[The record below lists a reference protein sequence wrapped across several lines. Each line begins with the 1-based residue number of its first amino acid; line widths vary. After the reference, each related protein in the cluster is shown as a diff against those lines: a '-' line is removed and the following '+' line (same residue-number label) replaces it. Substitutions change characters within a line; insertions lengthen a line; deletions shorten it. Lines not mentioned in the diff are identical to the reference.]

1 MKEWQK
7 ITFNALANVAVA
19 LIAGGFLKV
28 FYYQKDEI
36 SGVYVAIVGCIFF
49 KLSFLHSKKDRKMTF
64 TFDTFTILATVVA
77 VWGVG
82 FAYWVSIAEKGKD
95 KKDLKTAH

>member
-1 MKEWQK
+1 M
-7 ITFNALANVAVA
+7 A
-19 LIAGGFLKV
+19 
-28 FYYQKDEI
+28 
-36 SGVYVAIVGCIFF
+36 
-49 KLSFLHSKKDRKMTF
+49 KMTF

>member
-36 SGVYVAIVGCIFF
+36 SGVYVASMG
-49 KLSFLHSKKDRKMTF
+49 L
-64 TFDTFTILATVVA
+64 VA
-77 VWGVG
+77 LVL
-82 FAYWVSIAEKGKD
+82 VSYIAKRIEK
-95 KKDLKTAH
+95 

>member
-36 SGVYVAIVGCIFF
+36 SGVYVAGMG
-49 KLSFLHSKKDRKMTF
+49 L
-64 TFDTFTILATVVA
+64 VA
-77 VWGVG
+77 LVL
-82 FAYWVSIAEKGKD
+82 VSYIAKRIEK
-95 KKDLKTAH
+95 

>member
-1 MKEWQK
+1 
-7 ITFNALANVAVA
+7 
-19 LIAGGFLKV
+19 
-28 FYYQKDEI
+28 
-36 SGVYVAIVGCIFF
+36 
-49 KLSFLHSKKDRKMTF
+49 MTF
-64 TFDTFTILATVVA
+64 TFDTFTIMATVVT

>member
-28 FYYQKDEI
+28 FYYQKNEI
-36 SGVYVAIVGCIFF
+36 SGVYVAIVGCIF
-49 KLSFLHSKKDRKMTF
+49 LSL
-64 TFDTFTILATVVA
+64 
-77 VWGVG
+77 
-82 FAYWVSIAEKGKD
+82 VSYIAKRIEK
-95 KKDLKTAH
+95 